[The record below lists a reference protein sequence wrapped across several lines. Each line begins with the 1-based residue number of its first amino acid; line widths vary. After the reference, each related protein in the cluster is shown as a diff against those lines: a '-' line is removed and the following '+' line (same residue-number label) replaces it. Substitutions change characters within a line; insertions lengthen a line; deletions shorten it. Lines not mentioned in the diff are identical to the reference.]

1 MSTPPARGPLPPGSV
16 VGILGGGQLGRMLSL
31 AAARLGISCHV
42 YRADEERPA
51 SQVAETTT
59 AAAYEDTGALDAFA
73 AAVDV
78 VTYEFE
84 NVPGET
90 AAYLNERVPVRPS
103 PAALRICQNRLRE
116 KRFLADA
123 GVVTARFAAV
133 DSLDMLKDAIAA
145 IGPPAV
151 LKTRRGGYD
160 GKGQASIRRAEDA
173 EAAWTAI
180 AARPAI
186 LESFVAFDCEISVI
200 VARGLD
206 GETVAYDPARN
217 IHEHHILAH
226 SIVPAGISDEI
237 ALEATRLAEH
247 IVTRLDYVGVMGV
260 EMFVTAAGE
269 THLSVNELA
278 PRVHNSGHWTLDA
291 CAVSQFEQHIRAIC
305 GWRLAAPARHHDAVM
320 DNLLGDA
327 AARWPELS
335 AAADTALHLYG
346 KREMR
351 AGRKMGH
358 ITRLYPLGHDGSE
371 LPSSK

>member
-1 MSTPPARGPLPPGSV
+1 VSPPPARGPLPPGSV

-31 AAARLGISCHV
+31 AAARLGIRCHV

-59 AAAYEDTGALDAFA
+59 AAAYEDTAALDAFA

-103 PAALRICQNRLRE
+103 PAALHICQNRLRE

-123 GVVTARFAAV
+123 GVVTARFAVV
-133 DSLDMLKDAIAA
+133 DSLDMLKDAIAT

-160 GKGQASIRRAEDA
+160 GKGQASIRQAEDA
-173 EAAWTAI
+173 EAAWAAI
-180 AARPAI
+180 AGRPAI

-206 GETVAYDPARN
+206 SETVAYDPARN
-217 IHEHHILAH
+217 IHENHILAH
-226 SIVPAGISDEI
+226 SIVPAGIPDEI

-260 EMFVTAAGE
+260 EMFVTAAGD

-305 GWRLAAPARHHDAVM
+305 GWPLAAPARHHDAVM

-358 ITRLYPLGHDGSE
+358 ITRLFPLGHGGNQ

>member
-1 MSTPPARGPLPPGSV
+1 MSTNPALEPLPPDSV
-16 VGILGGGQLGRMLSL
+16 VGILGGGQLGRMLAM
-31 AAARLGISCHV
+31 AAARLGIRCHV
-42 YRADEERPA
+42 YRPDDERPA
-51 SQVAETTT
+51 AQVAETATL
-59 AAAYEDTGALDAFA
+59 AAYEDTAALDAFA

-103 PAALRICQNRLRE
+103 PEALCICQNRLRE

-123 GVVTARFAAV
+123 GVATVRFAAV
-133 DSLDMLKDAIAA
+133 DNLDMLKDAIAR
-145 IGPPAV
+145 IGSPAV

-160 GKGQASIRRAEDA
+160 GKGQAFIRQAEDA
-173 EAAWTAI
+173 ETAWAVI
-180 AARPAI
+180 AGRPAI
-186 LESFVAFDCEISVI
+186 LESFLAFDCEISVI

-206 GETVAYDPARN
+206 GKTVSYDPARN

-226 SIVPAGISDEI
+226 SIVPAGIPDAI

-260 EMFVTAAGE
+260 EMFVTAADD

-305 GWRLAAPARHHDAVM
+305 GWPLAAPGRHHDAVM

-327 AARWPELS
+327 AARWPELA

-346 KREMR
+346 KRKMN

-358 ITRLYPLGHDGSE
+358 VTRLYPLGQGGAMPAAPE
-371 LPSSK
+371 